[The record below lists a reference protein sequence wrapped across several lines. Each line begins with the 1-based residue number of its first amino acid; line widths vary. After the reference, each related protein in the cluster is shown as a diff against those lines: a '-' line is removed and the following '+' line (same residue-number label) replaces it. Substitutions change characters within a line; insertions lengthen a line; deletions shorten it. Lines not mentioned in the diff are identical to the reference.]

1 MTWSS
6 RPGASQG
13 SEAFGDGSAVVSAV
27 HATSSFQP
35 QIQDSSKRMFH
46 QDNTTQQRRDT
57 TTRTPSFMP
66 NTLSRN
72 PNSSSSSGAAGRF
85 PRFGLNVDDDL
96 VSSVVPP
103 VTVVLE
109 GRSICQRVS
118 LDKHESY
125 QSLALVLRQMFVDG
139 ADSTSGTDDLDLSN
153 AIPGHLIAYE
163 DMENDLLLAGDL
175 SWKDFVRVAKRI
187 RILPVKGNSRKVRR
201 NE

>member
-1 MTWSS
+1 
-6 RPGASQG
+6 
-13 SEAFGDGSAVVSAV
+13 
-27 HATSSFQP
+27 SSFQP

-46 QDNTTQQRRDT
+46 QDNTTQQSRDT
-57 TTRTPSFMP
+57 TTRTPSFMS

-175 SWKDFVRVAKRI
+175 SWNYIADYMEVDERFGFVRTQGLCSGSEENSNLAGEREHK
-187 RILPVKGNSRKVRR
+187 KG
-201 NE
+201 

>member
-1 MTWSS
+1 MDNFE
-6 RPGASQG
+6 PHSQE
-13 SEAFGDGSAVVSAV
+13 SL
-27 HATSSFQP
+27 
-35 QIQDSSKRMFH
+35 KRRFH
-46 QDNTTQQRRDT
+46 QDNTTTHQPRET
-57 TTRTPSFMP
+57 TTRTTSFMP
-66 NTLSRN
+66 KSISTN

-85 PRFGLNVDDDL
+85 SGFGLNVDDDL

-109 GRSICQRVS
+109 GRSICQRIR

-125 QSLALVLRQMFVDG
+125 QTLALGLRQMFVDG
-139 ADSTSGTDDLDLSN
+139 ADSTSETKDLDLSN
-153 AIPGHLIAYE
+153 AIPGHIIAYE

-187 RILPVKGNSRKVRR
+187 RILPVKGNTRKVRR

>member
-1 MTWSS
+1 
-6 RPGASQG
+6 
-13 SEAFGDGSAVVSAV
+13 
-27 HATSSFQP
+27 
-35 QIQDSSKRMFH
+35 MFH

-57 TTRTPSFMP
+57 TTRTPSSFMP
-66 NTLSRN
+66 NNLSGN
-72 PNSSSSSGAAGRF
+72 PNSSSSSGAPGRF

-139 ADSTSGTDDLDLSN
+139 ADSTSETDDLNLSN

-175 SWKDFVRVAKRI
+175 SWK
-187 RILPVKGNSRKVRR
+187 
-201 NE
+201 

>member
-1 MTWSS
+1 
-6 RPGASQG
+6 
-13 SEAFGDGSAVVSAV
+13 
-27 HATSSFQP
+27 SSFQP

-175 SWKDFVRVAKRI
+175 SWNFFFFFANIWDYMEVDERFGFVRTQGLCSGSEENSNLAGERELK
-187 RILPVKGNSRKVRR
+187 KG
-201 NE
+201 

>member
-1 MTWSS
+1 
-6 RPGASQG
+6 
-13 SEAFGDGSAVVSAV
+13 
-27 HATSSFQP
+27 SSFQP

-175 SWKDFVRVAKRI
+175 SWNYIADYMEVFFFFFANIWDYMEVDERFGFVRTQGLCSGSEENSNLAGERELK
-187 RILPVKGNSRKVRR
+187 KG
-201 NE
+201 